1 MPYRPD
7 GDFLQDD
14 QLSSRWDDEPE
25 ERESS
30 GWWKWAVA
38 VASLAIFGGVVWYA
52 YSTGASGPTGPVK
65 TFEAD
70 ASPYKVRPEN
80 PGGEVIPDK
89 DKLVFNEAVG
99 RPEESEDVL
108 GEMPETPQAKP
119 EPIVVR
125 KFTPSAPPKPPAP
138 QVAAAEP
145 APAEAV
151 IPETAPA
158 QSGEATPQQPAAPAA
173 PVAEAPAAEAPVAP
187 APLEDRPGQESA
199 PGAAAQPGA
208 QSDLAN
214 MTIGETPPWKEG
226 DPVPPATATP
236 APPKPASGGKSPV
249 VQLGAYASNDAAMQA
264 WSDVSRKFGDAVGGA
279 SPQVVK
285 ISVPGKGDLY
295 RLVIGPYGSR
305 DQATQVCVQL
315 KSRGRD
321 CIVNAN

>member
-52 YSTGASGPTGPVK
+52 YSTGASGPSGPVK

-80 PGGEVIPDK
+80 PGGEIIPDK

-99 RPEESEDVL
+99 RPEESEDML
-108 GEMPETPQAKP
+108 GAMPETPQAKP

-125 KFTPSAPPKPPAP
+125 KFTPPAPPKPPV

-145 APAEAV
+145 APPDTAA
-151 IPETAPA
+151 PE
-158 QSGEATPQQPAAPAA
+158 SATPAPPAEVPL
-173 PVAEAPAAEAPVAP
+173 PAAEASPSTAINAP
-187 APLEDRPGQESA
+187 PPAAAPLEDRPGQESA
-199 PGAAAQPGA
+199 PGAATQPGT

-214 MTIGETPPWKEG
+214 MTIGETPPWKDG

-236 APPKPASGGKSPV
+236 APPTPASGGKSPV

-264 WSDVSRKFGDAVGGA
+264 WSDVSRKYADAVGGA

-305 DQATQVCVQL
+305 DQATEVCVQL

-321 CIVNAN
+321 CIVNAH